1 MPAGAVSRAVIEFL
15 VGSVSVDAQRDARR
29 ERIVPMTL

>member
-1 MPAGAVSRAVIEFL
+1 MPAEAVSRAVIEFL
-15 VGSVSVDAQRDARR
+15 VGSVRVDAQRD